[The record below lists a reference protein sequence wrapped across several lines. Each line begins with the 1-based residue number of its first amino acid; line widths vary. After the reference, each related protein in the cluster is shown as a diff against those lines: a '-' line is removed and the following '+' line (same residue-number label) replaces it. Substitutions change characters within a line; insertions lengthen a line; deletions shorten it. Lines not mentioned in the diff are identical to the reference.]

1 MIQVRPRNLL
11 TNYLSTGA
19 GAGAG
24 KGRDEVVWCGESE
37 MVPSLLVACKK
48 NNTLNDLLLLLLL
61 FEGG

>member
-11 TNYLSTGA
+11 TNYLST

>member
-19 GAGAG
+19 GAG
-24 KGRDEVVWCGESE
+24 KGRDEVVWGGESE
-37 MVPSLLVACKK
+37 MVLSLLVACKK
-48 NNTLNDLLLLLLL
+48 NTLNDLLLLLL

>member
-48 NNTLNDLLLLLLL
+48 KIP
-61 FEGG
+61 